1 MPATARTARV
11 EKRTSGT
18 GRQYWVPALD
28 RGLKVLEALGD
39 SREPLT
45 VTELA
50 QRTTIQIPNVYRMI
64 WTLEQLGYV
73 DAVSGSKR
81 YRLTR
86 QIMRLG
92 ASSANSRRLV
102 DIVRPHL
109 ERLRDRIDGTCQLAV
124 RDRRELL
131 FLLGVSADMLPL
143 RPLPLGGRLPLHAT
157 TIGAVLLSSDSDED
171 IRTLYRDEKFQ
182 EGDRKNVDELL
193 RVVNKARRDRC
204 LVGRTGMISGLLAAA
219 APIVDARGRVCAAVN
234 FICIDTP
241 KNLREIRQRW
251 LAELTTAARQI
262 SREVQELDD
271 LIM

>member
-1 MPATARTARV
+1 MRASAPAANAERTTRG
-11 EKRTSGT
+11 K

-39 SREPLT
+39 SRQPLT
-45 VTELA
+45 ITELS
-50 QRTTIQIPNVYRMI
+50 QRTAIQIPNVYRMV
-64 WTLEQLGYV
+64 WTLEQRGYV
-73 DAVSGSKR
+73 DAVPGSKR
-81 YRLTR
+81 YRLTP
-86 QIMRLG
+86 QILRLG

-109 ERLRDRIDGTCQLAV
+109 ERLRDRIAGTCQLAI

-131 FLLGVSADMLPL
+131 FLLGLSADMLPL

-171 IRTLYRDEKFQ
+171 IRALYRNEKFR

-219 APIVDARGRVCAAVN
+219 VPIIDARGRVCAAIN
-234 FICIDTP
+234 LICIDTA
-241 KNLREIRQRW
+241 KNMQEIKQRW
-251 LAELTTAARQI
+251 LAELTAAARQI
-262 SREVQELDD
+262 SREVQESDD